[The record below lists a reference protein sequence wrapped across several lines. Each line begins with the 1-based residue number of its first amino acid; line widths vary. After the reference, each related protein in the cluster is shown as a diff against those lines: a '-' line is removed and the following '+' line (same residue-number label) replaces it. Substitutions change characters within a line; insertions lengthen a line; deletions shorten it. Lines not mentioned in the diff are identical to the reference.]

1 MKEAASSPLPAGVR
15 FAMEFQKAGHRLM
28 AQRGQYGGAKPCA
41 MAWAVALAQ
50 EDLIA
55 LASGGLLDRLEEVR
69 RFSFDAGLGEAML
82 QGDAET
88 QLLMNIS
95 PSIDISPHLSPLA
108 ILSEIQREVRVRLDA
123 YVRGREVTLNARQV
137 SYEVTRT
144 GIGKH
149 PSGRIVLHVPEM
161 KDAVLL
167 HLLYLLAELGP
178 RLKSCDYCGKLFL
191 AGRMDKRF
199 CSGTCQAMQYKKDHP
214 KNNRAV
220 TRRKKGG
227 KRHGTS
233 KQARRRSQT

>member
-1 MKEAASSPLPAGVR
+1 MKEAATSPLPTGVR
-15 FAMEFQKAGHRLM
+15 LAMEFRKAGQRLM
-28 AQRGQYGGAKPCA
+28 SQRGQYGGAKPCA
-41 MAWAVALAQ
+41 MAWAVALAR
-50 EDLIA
+50 EDLPA

-69 RFSFDAGLGEAML
+69 RFSFDAGLGEALL
-82 QGDAET
+82 QGDAVT

-95 PSIDISPHLSPLA
+95 PTIILSPHVSPLA
-108 ILSEIQREVRVRLDA
+108 ILREIQREVRVLLDA
-123 YVRGREVTLNARQV
+123 YVGGREVTINDRRV

-144 GIGKH
+144 VH
-149 PSGRIVLHVPEM
+149 DLTSGRVMLHVPEM

-199 CSGTCQAMQYKKDHP
+199 CSGTCQAMQYKKDNP

-227 KRHGTS
+227 KRHA
-233 KQARRRSQT
+233 KR